1 MDFLASIQHALDL
14 WDDNK
19 DNEYR
24 RRGTVRKETNG
35 LMWNIDE
42 PGVVCLQREV
52 ATVQLSEMLM
62 PAKMDG
68 PAS

>member
-1 MDFLASIQHALDL
+1 MTY
-14 WDDNK
+14 DNK

-62 PAKMDG
+62 PVKMDG